1 MAMLALTPPMG
12 WNAWNYFGPKGIN
25 ERVVRE
31 TADAMVARGYREA
44 GYTFVNVDDCWM
56 SLERDKN
63 GRLQPNPEKFPS
75 GMKALGDYLHER
87 GLRFGLYA
95 GAGVITYAGGAGS
108 FGYEREDART
118 FAQWG
123 VDLLKYDFGY
133 VAPGTSAPHLFRRMG
148 QALRE
153 SGRDILF
160 SGCLGRKAVTEWMK
174 TAGASMWRLSGD
186 IKDSWESIVAVA
198 KNALEMGPIAGHGA
212 WNDPDMM
219 VVGLNGEGYVGQI
232 GGGCTLN
239 EYSAHFSLW
248 CMLSAPLLLGHDLRK
263 EMPEMDRILL
273 NKELIAINQDDLGV
287 QAYALPPMSNGDIVL
302 AKPLYNGDIAFC
314 LLNETDAEKTMILS
328 WDYCGWE
335 MTDRIRLR
343 DVTSHRDL
351 GVFLHGSHFDVPAR
365 SAIVLRAHRE

>member
-1 MAMLALTPPMG
+1 
-12 WNAWNYFGPKGIN
+12 
-25 ERVVRE
+25 
-31 TADAMVARGYREA
+31 
-44 GYTFVNVDDCWM
+44 M

-160 SGCLGRKAVTEWMK
+160 FGCLGRKAVTEWMK

-351 GVFLHGSHFDVPAR
+351 GVFLHGAHFDVPAR